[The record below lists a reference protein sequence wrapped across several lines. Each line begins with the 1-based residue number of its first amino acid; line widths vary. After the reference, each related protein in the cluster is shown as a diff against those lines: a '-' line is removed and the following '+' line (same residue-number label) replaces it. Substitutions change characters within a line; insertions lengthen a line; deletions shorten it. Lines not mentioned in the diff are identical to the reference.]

1 MPRTFLARIIVTL
14 VIGLVVG
21 VLIGKSVQHDYE
33 VGKNLTMKEYIAD
46 FEKYK
51 NDLMKNN
58 VPMVYDIV
66 GAIVLVLLVIGLYEL
81 LVFGV
86 DKLFGLFDKRREAT
100 GQPGTPPPW

>member
-1 MPRTFLARIIVTL
+1 MPRTLLARVLVTV

-21 VLIGKSVQHDYE
+21 VLVGKSTQHDYE

-51 NDLMKNN
+51 NDLMKND
-58 VPMVYDIV
+58 VPQAYDIV
-66 GAIVLVLLVIGLYEL
+66 GGIVLVLLVIGFYEL

-86 DKLFGLFDKRREAT
+86 DKLIGRFDKRRQAAV
-100 GQPGTPPPW
+100 QPGTPPPW

>member
-1 MPRTFLARIIVTL
+1 MPRTFLARIVVTV

-21 VLIGKSVQHDYE
+21 VLVGKSVQHDYE

-51 NDLMKNN
+51 NDLMKND

-66 GAIVLVLLVIGLYEL
+66 GGMVLVLLVIGLYEL

-86 DKLFGLFDKRREAT
+86 DKLIGLVDKRREAT
-100 GQPGTPPPW
+100 VQPGAPPPW

>member
-1 MPRTFLARIIVTL
+1 MPRTLLARVLVTV

-21 VLIGKSVQHDYE
+21 VLVGKSTQHDYE

-51 NDLMKNN
+51 NDLMKND
-58 VPMVYDIV
+58 VPLGYDIV
-66 GAIVLVLLVIGLYEL
+66 GAVVLVLLVIGFYEL

-86 DKLFGLFDKRREAT
+86 DKLFGLFDKRRGAT
-100 GQPGTPPPW
+100 AQPGARPPW

>member
-1 MPRTFLARIIVTL
+1 MPRTFLARIVVTL

-33 VGKNLTMKEYIAD
+33 VGKTLTMKEYIAD

-81 LVFGV
+81 MVFGV
-86 DKLFGLFDKRREAT
+86 DKLFGLLDRRRHVTAH
-100 GQPGTPPPW
+100 PGAPPR

>member
-1 MPRTFLARIIVTL
+1 MPRTLLARVLVTV

-21 VLIGKSVQHDYE
+21 VLVGKSVQHDYE

-51 NDLMKNN
+51 NDLMKND
-58 VPMVYDIV
+58 VPLVYDIV
-66 GAIVLVLLVIGLYEL
+66 GAVVLVLLVIGVYEL
-81 LVFGV
+81 LVFAV

-100 GQPGTPPPW
+100 VPPGTPPPW

>member
-1 MPRTFLARIIVTL
+1 

-86 DKLFGLFDKRREAT
+86 DKLFGLFDKRRDAT

>member
-1 MPRTFLARIIVTL
+1 MPRTLLARVLVTV

-21 VLIGKSVQHDYE
+21 VLVGKSVQHDYE

-51 NDLMKNN
+51 NDLMKND
-58 VPMVYDIV
+58 VPLVYDIV
-66 GAIVLVLLVIGLYEL
+66 GAVVLVVLVIGCYEV

-86 DKLFGLFDKRREAT
+86 DKLFGRFDKRRQAAV
-100 GQPGTPPPW
+100 QPGTPPPW